1 MPSLTPAK
9 IAAVLCVKQLTTTR
23 KSHFQ
28 AQVSDFYE
36 FFGKVEVGSQPI
48 LGCFSHAEKQF
59 FGITVITVEDEYP
72 NRVVWKES
80 HSAPVS
86 SARQNVAMTS
96 ITAFEFKIVI
106 IPHGCDWKI
115 VVIDMLHANHT
126 VREAGKRSALH
137 QCSLKRQQKK
147 LAAVPLLLSGS
158 SAGSS
163 TRK

>member
-9 IAAVLCVKQLTTTR
+9 VAADLCIKRIAAML

-36 FFGKVEVGSQPI
+36 FFGKSGGLFSAVSGA
-48 LGCFSHAEKQF
+48 FSHAEKQF

-86 SARQNVAMTS
+86 SAKQNVAMTS
-96 ITAFEFKIVI
+96 MTAF
-106 IPHGCDWKI
+106 
-115 VVIDMLHANHT
+115 N
-126 VREAGKRSALH
+126 S
-137 QCSLKRQQKK
+137 K
-147 LAAVPLLLSGS
+147 LS
-158 SAGSS
+158 
-163 TRK
+163 